1 MPDRYVG
8 LPLIFLVNR
17 SWNKVLT
24 QELAQQVTKSS
35 NPGRVTVSI
44 VNPSFVRMGMCL
56 EALLARTEGEGGRI
70 RVSAAEG
77 GEETHRQYLDDCE
90 VRK

>member
-1 MPDRYVG
+1 MMVNMISTLLLGVGAASEVEGDDR
-8 LPLIFLVNR
+8 
-17 SWNKVLT
+17 
-24 QELAQQVTKSS
+24 EQVTKSS